1 MRCAELTS
9 FARLLIETLPKGR
22 AMRAVT
28 IGTGLTSFALALAP
42 GAAPAASTADISN
55 SLVVTLAPVAAPDD
69 PMSVGTVDITLRFEG
84 LNVNKGDPLLRLPMI
99 SSNVDTVATVI
110 GEISARDANGSL
122 RLTHRDTDLPETG
135 MRDAVGGGLSREWL
149 ADRAVEGAVIVRY
162 KVPAEATL
170 APRGPAP
177 PFSFTADGGG
187 VSAAGH
193 VFLLLPPGDHRYR
206 TTYGWDLAHA
216 PKDSRGV
223 SSLGEGTVTAAEPL
237 DGAQIRMSFFMAGR
251 INTYPPK
258 LSSGGFFGAWQGKPA
273 FDAGALLAW
282 TGTLYDHYARFF
294 GQKDSPPYGVFL
306 RYNPINA
313 GGGVGLFRS
322 FVTTFGKGK
331 GSNAEKIKLT
341 LAHEMFHTFQP
352 FIARPAG
359 LESSWFGEGLATF
372 YQARLPFRFG
382 LITPKAYL
390 ADINWTAARY
400 YTSAMATV
408 PNAEVPKRFW
418 ADTRVRTLPYDRG
431 MLYFATVDDAMRK
444 ASGGKKSLDDLMFGM
459 LALEKTGKITDNS
472 DWEKLLAEHLGPQA
486 VADFRAYL
494 GGAMPLPASDA
505 FGPCFRRT
513 TATLRRYELGFATE
527 VLAEP
532 KRIVRGLVPGS
543 AAAQAGLQNGDEI
556 VDPVPQDGIQ
566 GEQTELIRLEIRRG
580 AQKFPIVYLPRGE
593 AVQAYQWEPVTGEPG
608 KDCQK

>member
-1 MRCAELTS
+1 M
-9 FARLLIETLPKGR
+9 
-22 AMRAVT
+22 
-28 IGTGLTSFALALAP
+28 IGNILTGLSLALALGTASMAGAAESDGSLAVTLAP
-42 GAAPAASTADISN
+42 IAAPAAPTQ
-55 SLVVTLAPVAAPDD
+55 
-69 PMSVGTVDITLRFEG
+69 VGTVDVILRFDGVAAASGE
-84 LNVNKGDPLLRLPMI
+84 PLLRLPMV

-110 GEISARDANGSL
+110 AAISARDAKGPL
-122 RLTHRDTDLPETG
+122 RLTHRDVDLPETG
-135 MRDAVGGGLSREWL
+135 MRDAVGGGPSREWI
-149 ADRAVEGAVIVRY
+149 ADRAVEGTVTVRY
-162 KVPAEATL
+162 SVPAEATL
-170 APRGPAP
+170 PPRGPAP

-206 TTYGWDLAHA
+206 TSYGWDLSRA
-216 PKDSRGV
+216 PKGSRGV
-223 SSLGEGTVTAAEPL
+223 SSLGEGSVTAAEPL

-251 INTYPPK
+251 IGTFPPK
-258 LSSGGFFGAWQGKPA
+258 IPTGGFFGAWQGAPA
-273 FDAGALLAW
+273 FDAGDLLAW
-282 TGTLYDHYARFF
+282 TGALYDRYARFF
-294 GQKDSPPYGVFL
+294 DQKESPPYGVFL

-322 FVTTFGKGK
+322 FVATFGRGK
-331 GSNAEKIKLT
+331 GSDAEKIKLT

-382 LITPKAYL
+382 MITPEAYL

-408 PNAEVPKRFW
+408 PNREVPRGFW
-418 ADTRVRTLPYDRG
+418 ADTRIRTLPYDRG

-444 ASGGKKSLDDLMFGM
+444 ASGGAKSLDDLMFGM
-459 LALEKTGKITDNS
+459 LALEKAGRTTDNG
-472 DWEKLLAEHLGPQA
+472 DWEKLLAEHLGPSA
-486 VADFRAYL
+486 VEDFRAYL
-494 GGAMPLPASDA
+494 NGAMPLPASDA

-513 TATLRRYELGFATE
+513 TAKLRRYELGFATE
-527 VLAEP
+527 VLAQP

-543 AAAQAGLQNGDEI
+543 AAALAGLRDGDEI

-566 GEQTELIRLEIRRG
+566 GEQTELIRLRIRRG
-580 AQKFPIVYLPRGE
+580 MKTFPVTYLPRGE
-593 AVQAYQWEPVTGEPG
+593 TVQAYQWEPVPGESG
-608 KDCQK
+608 KDCAL